1 MKPFLSIA
9 LVLTASFATTAS
21 PPKTRKLRATPFRV
35 EETTI
40 AQIHAAMRARR
51 VTCRGLVEAYLA
63 RIDAYDKKGPSI
75 NSVVLLNPDALKTA
89 DELDAR
95 MKAGT
100 AMRPLECIPVIVKD
114 NYETKGLRTTAGS
127 QSLGNFIPT
136 RDAFVVQKL
145 RDAGAIVLLKSN
157 MAEFAFT
164 PLETVGSILPGY
176 TFNPYALN
184 RTPAGSSGGTAAGV
198 AANFGAVGLGTDT
211 GNSIRGPS
219 SHQSLVGIRSTM
231 GLVSRTGV
239 APLNFLADI
248 AGPITRTVE
257 DAAVMLQVIAGPDP
271 GDRVTLSS
279 EGHIP
284 SSYKAFLKKDALKGV
299 RLGVLHA
306 AYERPSADAEVL
318 AVFKAALKE
327 LKAAGA
333 EIVDPAAV
341 DGLPQRPQGAGP
353 CRGFKYDLE
362 HYLAEAGAPVKTL
375 DEIIKGSHFHPTIR
389 QRLERAQTTDN
400 AGDDSPGCQA
410 VRDYRKKYGEA
421 VLATMAKLKLDAFV
435 YPTWSNPPAIIG
447 DVQSNLAGDNSQ
459 VYSPTTGFPAITVP
473 MGFTRGG
480 TLPAGLTIFG
490 RPWDEGRLFAFAYAY
505 EQATHHRKPPPTT
518 PPLKWRRGRG
528 R

>member
-1 MKPFLSIA
+1 MKSFLSIA
-9 LVLTASFATTAS
+9 LVLAASLGTAAQL
-21 PPKTRKLRATPFRV
+21 PKNQSRRVQPFRV
-35 EETTI
+35 EEKTI
-40 AQIHAAMRARR
+40 AQIHAALRARQL
-51 VTCRGLVEAYLA
+51 TCRGLVEAYLA
-63 RIDAYDKKGPSI
+63 RINAYDQKGPSI
-75 NSVVLLNPDALKTA
+75 NAVLLLNPDALKSA
-89 DELDAR
+89 DDLDVR
-95 MKAGT
+95 MKSGA
-100 AMRPLECIPVIVKD
+100 AMRPLECIPVVVKD

-127 QSLGNFIPT
+127 QSLANFIPT
-136 RDAFVVQKL
+136 RDAFVVARI
-145 RDAGAIVLLKSN
+145 RDAGAIVLFKSN

-164 PLETVGSILPGY
+164 PLETVGSMQPGY

-184 RTPAGSSGGTAAGV
+184 HTTAGSSGGTAAAV

-231 GLVSRTGV
+231 GLVSRSGV
-239 APLNFLADI
+239 VPLNFLADI
-248 AGPITRTVE
+248 AGPMTRTVE
-257 DAAVMLQVIAGPDP
+257 DAAVVLRVIAGADP
-271 GDRVTLSS
+271 RDPITLTS

-284 SSYKAFLKKDALKGV
+284 PSYLPFLKRDALKGV

-306 AYERPSADAEVL
+306 AYDRPTADAEVM
-318 AVFKAALKE
+318 AVFKNALNE

-333 EIVDPAAV
+333 EIVDPAAF
-341 DGLPQRPQGAGP
+341 DGLPQRPQNPLP

-375 DEIIKGSHFHPTIR
+375 DEIIKGGMFHPTIR
-389 QRLERAQTTDN
+389 QRLERAQTNDS

-410 VRDYRKKYGEA
+410 NREYRKMFGDA
-421 VLATMAKLKLDAFV
+421 VLGTMTRLRLDAFV

-447 DVQSNLAGDNSQ
+447 DVRQNLAGDNSQ

-490 RPWDEGRLFAFAYAY
+490 RPWDEGHLFAFAYAY
-505 EQATHHRKPPPTT
+505 EQATHHRQPPRMT
-518 PPLKWRRGRG
+518 PPLK
-528 R
+528 

>member
-1 MKPFLSIA
+1 MKSLLSIA
-9 LVLTASFATTAS
+9 LLLTASFGAAAN
-21 PPKTRKLRATPFRV
+21 PPKKNRPRVPRFRV
-35 EETTI
+35 EEKTI
-40 AQIHAAMRARR
+40 AQIHAALRARQ

-63 RIDAYDKKGPSI
+63 RISAFDQKGPSI

-89 DELDAR
+89 DEIDAR
-95 MKAGT
+95 MKSGT

-127 QSLGNFIPT
+127 QSLANFIPT
-136 RDAFVVQKL
+136 RDAFVVRKI

-164 PLETVGSILPGY
+164 PLETVGSMLPGY

-184 RTPAGSSGGTAAGV
+184 HTTAGSSGGTAAGV

-239 APLNFLADI
+239 VPLNFLADI

-257 DAAVMLQVIAGPDP
+257 DAAVVLQVIAGPDTNDP
-271 GDRVTLSS
+271 VTLTS

-284 SSYKAFLKKDALKGV
+284 ASYAAFLKKDSLKGV

-306 AYERPSADAEVL
+306 AYDRPTADAEVIS
-318 AVFKAALKE
+318 VYKQALNE

-341 DGLPQRPQGAGP
+341 EGLPQRPQNAGP
-353 CRGFKYDLE
+353 CRGFKFDLE

-375 DEIIKGSHFHPTIR
+375 DEIIKGGMFHPTIR
-389 QRLERAQTTDN
+389 QRLERAQTNDS
-400 AGDDSPGCQA
+400 AGDDSPGCKASREFRQKFG
-410 VRDYRKKYGEA
+410 DA
-421 VLATMAKLKLDAFV
+421 VLATMTKLKLDAFV

-447 DVQSNLAGDNSQ
+447 DVRQNLAGDNSQ

-490 RPWDEGRLFAFAYAY
+490 RPWDEGHLFAFAYAY

-518 PPLKWRRGRG
+518 PPLK
-528 R
+528 

>member
-1 MKPFLSIA
+1 MKSFLSIL
-9 LVLTASFATTAS
+9 LVLIALLATTAS
-21 PPKTRKLRATPFRV
+21 PPKAHARRAAPFRV
-35 EETTI
+35 EEKTI
-40 AQIHAAMRARR
+40 AQIHTALHAKQ

-63 RIDAYDKKGPSI
+63 RIDAYDKKGPSL
-75 NSVVLLNPDALKTA
+75 NAVVLLNPDALKRA
-89 DELDAR
+89 NDLDAR

-100 AMRPLECIPVIVKD
+100 PMRPLECIPVIVKD

-127 QSLGNFIPT
+127 QSLANFIPT
-136 RDAFVVQKL
+136 RDAFVVQKIK
-145 RDAGAIVLLKSN
+145 DAGAIVLLKSN

-176 TFNPYALN
+176 TFNPYSLN
-184 RTPAGSSGGTAAGV
+184 HTTAGSSGGTAAAI

-239 APLNFLADI
+239 VPLNLLADI

-257 DAAVMLQVIAGPDP
+257 DAAIVLQVIAGPDP

-279 EGHIP
+279 AGHIP
-284 SSYKAFLKKDALKGV
+284 PSYTAFLKKDSLKGV
-299 RLGVLHA
+299 RLGVLHD
-306 AYERPSADAEVL
+306 AYDRPTADAEVMT
-318 AVFKAALKE
+318 VFKAALAE

-341 DGLPQRPQGAGP
+341 DGLPQRPQNAGP

-375 DEIIKGSHFHPTIR
+375 DEIIKGGNFHPTIR
-389 QRLERAQTTDN
+389 RRLESAQTMEA

-410 VRDYRKKYGEA
+410 SRDYRKKYGDA
-421 VLATMAKLKLDAFV
+421 VLATMLKLKLDAFV

-447 DVQSNLAGDNSQ
+447 DVRSNLAGDNSQ
-459 VYSPTTGFPAITVP
+459 VYAPTTGFPAISVP

-505 EQATHHRKPPPTT
+505 EQATRHRKPPPTT
-518 PPLKWRRGRG
+518 PPLK
-528 R
+528 